1 VPVPVSAVYAPW
13 CRVASEAAH
22 ARPGSLLAGRRGPR
36 DAAATAPGP
45 CERRCIRP
53 FEAVGSRA
61 VPGLRRPVHA
71 RRISFAVAAVVL
83 VATGAGAASI
93 EVKHAAVA
101 AEHRLASMAG
111 VEILERGGN
120 AMDAAVAAALA
131 TGVVNP
137 SSSGLGGGGFVVWW
151 NARCERATTID
162 FRETAPRGAAE
173 TMFVRPDGSVDPE
186 ASRTGALAVGVPGE
200 PRGLARALEKHGT
213 VSFAEAAAPAIR
225 LARDGF
231 PIEAHLANAIASGRA
246 RLAADPELA
255 AVFLHPDGSPKKEGE
270 LLKRPALAATLE
282 RLATAGVDDF
292 YEGEIAAEIARAVAA
307 RHAKESATTVPGA
320 SPLDAKDLLA
330 YRPVERKPLSLR
342 YRGRAIETMPPPS
355 SGGGVLGEVLGIL
368 SRWNIGAL
376 DPAGPTWGHLL
387 GESMKLAFADRAQFY
402 GDPAYTDVGLERLL
416 GRAHIDAMSARLD
429 WKRSLPSAG
438 LAPRGSEAR
447 DGGTSHIS
455 VVDAHGNAAALTTSV
470 NTAFG
475 AGFAVPGR
483 DIVLNNTMDDF
494 VAQPGKPNAF
504 GLVGTRANAVAPGK
518 RPLSSMTPVIVT
530 RDGDVELVAGGS
542 GGPLIITATLQAVVG
557 VIDFG
562 RSTDE
567 AVSAP
572 RLHHQWMP
580 DKLFVEK
587 AYPEATRR
595 RLAAVGHSVADSPA
609 RASVQQIRVIGSGP
623 GRSIQATSD
632 PRKGGVPAGY

>member
-1 VPVPVSAVYAPW
+1 M
-13 CRVASEAAH
+13 
-22 ARPGSLLAGRRGPR
+22 RPGEWDRSLPARTPASRDDEIDRAGPARI
-36 DAAATAPGP
+36 
-45 CERRCIRP
+45 RCIRP
-53 FEAVGSRA
+53 IAAVGRRA
-61 VPGLRRPVHA
+61 VTVDLRHRCV
-71 RRISFAVAAVVL
+71 RVCLAVVL
-83 VATGAGAASI
+83 LHAPAQLSQAASI

-111 VEILERGGN
+111 VEMLERGGN

-137 SSSGLGGGGFVVWW
+137 SSSGIGGGGFVVWW
-151 NARCERATTID
+151 NARRERAATID
-162 FRETAPRGAAE
+162 FRETAPRGATE

-200 PRGLARALEKHGT
+200 PRGLALALKRFGT
-213 VSFAEAAAPAIR
+213 VSFAQAAAPAIR
-225 LARDGF
+225 LARGGF

-255 AVFLHPDGSPKKEGE
+255 AVFLHDDGSPKKEGE
-270 LLKRPALAATLE
+270 LLQRPSLAATLE

-292 YEGEIAAEIARAVAA
+292 YEGEIAADIARAVAA
-307 RHAKESATTVPGA
+307 RRAKDAARHLPAA
-320 SPLDAKDLLA
+320 SPLDAKDLAA

-355 SGGGVLGEVLGIL
+355 SGGGVLGEVLGML
-368 SRWNIGAL
+368 SRWNVGAL
-376 DPAGPTWGHLL
+376 DPGGPTWGHLL
-387 GESMKLAFADRAQFY
+387 GESMKLAFADRAQVY
-402 GDPAYTDVGLERLL
+402 GDPAYTDVDLERLL
-416 GRAHIDAMSARLD
+416 GRAHLDALSARLD
-429 WKRSLPSAG
+429 WKRALPSAE
-438 LAPRGSEAR
+438 LAPHGSEAR

-455 VVDAHGNAAALTTSV
+455 VVDAHGNAAAFTTSV
-470 NTAFG
+470 NTGFG

-530 RDGDVELVAGGS
+530 SDGNVEFVAGGS

-557 VIDFG
+557 VLDFG

-587 AYPEATRR
+587 GYPEATRK
-595 RLAAVGHSVADSPA
+595 RLAAVGHSIGDSPA
-609 RASVQQIRVIGSGP
+609 RASVQGIRVIGSGP
-623 GRSIQATSD
+623 GRTLQATSD